1 MKRLFDIIK
10 YLALRFD
17 RYFGTNIK
25 ESGGRIYRPILRF
38 LSPIRRVI
46 DPLFVRF
53 CYRTGICKARTLK
66 LHIGCGWKHFNGYIN
81 IDLWITDATDL
92 ICDVTRLPWP
102 ENAVEVIE
110 SYHVIEHISHR
121 RIREALMDWHRVL
134 IPGGKLILECPHFD
148 EAVKEYLSGNVDR
161 LINIFGRQRSY
172 GDAHLYGYTPQ
183 RLSLLLEDIG
193 FGNIQEGIPQSSQS
207 LDEPSFRIEC
217 TKNT

>member
-1 MKRLFDIIK
+1 MKRLFDLIK

-17 RYFGTNIK
+17 RYFGTKIK
-25 ESGGRIYRPILRF
+25 ESGGRIYRLILRF
-38 LSPIRRVI
+38 LSPIRRI
-46 DPLFVRF
+46 TDPLFVRF
-53 CYRTGICKARTLK
+53 CYITGICKARALK
-66 LHIGCGWKHFNGYIN
+66 LHIGCGWKHFEGYIN

-102 ENAVEVIE
+102 ENVVEVIE

-134 IPGGKLILECPHFD
+134 IPGGRLILECPHFD
-148 EAVKEYLSGNVDR
+148 KAVSEYLSGNVAR

-183 RLSLLLEDIG
+183 RLSLLLKDIG
-193 FGNIQEGIPQSSQS
+193 FVNIQESPPQSSQS

-217 TKNT
+217 TKKT